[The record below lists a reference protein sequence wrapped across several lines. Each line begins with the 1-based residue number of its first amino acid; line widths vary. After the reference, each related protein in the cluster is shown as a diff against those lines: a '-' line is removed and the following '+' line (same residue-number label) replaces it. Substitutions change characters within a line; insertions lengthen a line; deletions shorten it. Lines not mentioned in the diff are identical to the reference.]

1 MTNADLRKIS
11 IAVLVAVAVTWC
23 AATSEYSPIKPKPER
38 PVLRF
43 LAKVA
48 KLGLWVMWAAEPQ
61 PQPTENLVY
70 HAQAYDREGNRVLDH
85 GKGW

>member
-23 AATSEYSPIKPKPER
+23 AATSDYSPIKPRPER

-70 HAQAYDREGNRVLDH
+70 HAQAYDKDGNRVLDH

>member
-23 AATSEYSPIKPKPER
+23 AATSDYSPIKPKPDR

-61 PQPTENLVY
+61 PQSTENLVY
-70 HAQAYDREGNRVLDH
+70 HAQAYDKDGNRVLDH

>member
-1 MTNADLRKIS
+1 MTNADMRKIL

-23 AATSEYSPIKPKPER
+23 AATSDYSPIKPQPER

-48 KLGLWVMWAAEPQ
+48 RIGLWVMWAAEPQ

-70 HAQAYDREGNRVLDH
+70 HAQAYDKDGNRVLDH

>member
-1 MTNADLRKIS
+1 MTNSDMRKIS

-23 AATSEYSPIKPKPER
+23 AATSDYSPIKPQPER

-70 HAQAYDREGNRVLDH
+70 HAQAYDKDGNRVLDH

>member
-23 AATSEYSPIKPKPER
+23 AATSDYSPIKPKPDR

-43 LAKVA
+43 LARVA

-70 HAQAYDREGNRVLDH
+70 HAQAYDKEGNRVLDH

>member
-23 AATSEYSPIKPKPER
+23 AATSDYSPIKPQPER

-70 HAQAYDREGNRVLDH
+70 HAQAYDKDGNRVLDH

>member
-11 IAVLVAVAVTWC
+11 IAVMVAVAVTWC
-23 AATSEYSPIKPKPER
+23 AATSDYSPIKPKPDR

-70 HAQAYDREGNRVLDH
+70 HAQAYDKDGNRVLDH

>member
-1 MTNADLRKIS
+1 MTNADMRKIS

-23 AATSEYSPIKPKPER
+23 AATSDYSPIKPKPDR

-43 LAKVA
+43 LARVA